1 MELNDSHEACD
12 VTKEKKVSLIIKFN
26 KRTIFLTKCGIYKIY
41 NFFWTHYLTGII
53 DLGIIIALNISSR
66 LFSSRIAFSRWSY
79 FSRKALEQKLEFPFL
94 NESLKKKEDSL
105 SLSSVLLLRDTISN
119 LILRENGWPTGRG
132 QARTSNKFPRINGDQ
147 TPTRGSVILVTM

>member
-1 MELNDSHEACD
+1 MRCD
-12 VTKEKKVSLIIKFN
+12 ERKKVSLIIKFN
-26 KRTIFLTKCGIYKIY
+26 KRTIFLTKWSIYKIY

-53 DLGIIIALNISSR
+53 DLGIIIELNISSR
-66 LFSSRIAFSRWSY
+66 LFSSRIAFPRWSY
-79 FSRKALEQKLEFPFL
+79 FSRNALEQKLEFPFL
-94 NESLKKKEDSL
+94 NESLKKKEDSLSL

-119 LILRENGWPTGRG
+119 LILRENGWPTRRG